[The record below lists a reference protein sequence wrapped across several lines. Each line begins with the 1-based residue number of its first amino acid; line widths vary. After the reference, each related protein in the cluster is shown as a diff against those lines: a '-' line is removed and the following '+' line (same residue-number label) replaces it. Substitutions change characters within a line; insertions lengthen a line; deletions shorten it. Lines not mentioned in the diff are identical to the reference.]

1 MKSLKKF
8 FGTPAKAVASSAV
21 IVAVLAALGTGTVFA
36 TSAIAEDTSIG
47 AEKAKNFALADAGVD
62 PVDAQFTRT
71 EFDFEQGQ
79 FVYEVEFY
87 ADGTEYEYW
96 IKANDGTV
104 VKKEQELSD
113 KQQAQ
118 TTTTGETVSLDEA
131 KQIVLEDAGVSEADV
146 TFTKTKEE
154 KDDGRQIYDLE
165 FYTADQEFEYE
176 LDAASGSILDK
187 NEETRKTSAVSNQ
200 TTQIENKTENKTQN
214 TTENN
219 GQISLDE
226 AKDIVLK
233 DAGVNAKDATFTKT
247 ELDRDDGVWSYELDF
262 YTDSA
267 EYDYEVH
274 AETGTIRSK
283 EHEPFANQGQ
293 SSKEGSITLE
303 EAKSIAAK
311 HAGFSVND
319 VSFSKAKLETDD
331 GVTAYEIEFYK
342 DRMEYEYKIQAS
354 SGSILEYDSDYD
366 D

>member
-21 IVAVLAALGTGTVFA
+21 IVAALAALGTGTAFA

-47 AEKAKNFALADAGVD
+47 VEKAKNFALADAGVD

-87 ADGTEYEYW
+87 ADGAEYEYW

-118 TTTTGETVSLDEA
+118 TTTTAEAVSMDEA
-131 KQIVLEDAGVSEADV
+131 KQIVLEDAGVAEADV
-146 TFTKTKEE
+146 TFTKSKEE

-176 LDAASGSILDK
+176 VDAASGSILDK
-187 NEETRKTSAVSNQ
+187 NQEARKTSAVSNQ
-200 TTQIENKTENKTQN
+200 TTTVENK
-214 TTENN
+214 TENN

-226 AKDIVLK
+226 AKKIALK

-274 AETGTIRSK
+274 AETGDIRSK
-283 EHEPFANQGQ
+283 EHEPFGNKGQ
-293 SSKEGSITLE
+293 SSKEGSITLD
-303 EAKSIAAK
+303 EAKSIAVK